1 MVWAMDQRDW
11 RIGELAAAAGITV
24 RALRHYDR
32 LGLLVPSARTVG
44 GHRVY
49 SAADVRRLYRL
60 LALRSLGVKLEDA
73 GPLLDGGDG
82 LDALT
87 RTQLGRIE
95 ADIERLEALRV
106 RLHRLL
112 ELIAAHGDAPDSEY
126 LDAMEAMTKMER
138 YYTPE
143 QLAQLD
149 ARRKQLGPDGMERA
163 QHEWAELIAEV
174 KGHLER
180 GTDPGDPQMQ
190 AIVARWD
197 GLIEQFTGGDPG
209 ILASL
214 QHMYAEQGPQ
224 EASRGSVDPELMA
237 YVGRARAAGA

>member
-11 RIGELAAAAGITV
+11 RIGELAAAVGVTV

-32 LGLLVPSARTVG
+32 LGLLVPSARTTG

-73 GPLLDGGDG
+73 GPLLDGGEG

-112 ELIAAHGDAPDSEY
+112 EVIAAHGDAPDSDY
-126 LDAMEAMTKMER
+126 LDAMEAMTDMER

-143 QLAQLD
+143 QLARLD
-149 ARRKQLGPDGMERA
+149 ARRDQLGPEGMQRA
-163 QHEWAELIAEV
+163 QDEWAQLIAEA

-180 GTDPGDPQMQ
+180 GTDPADPAMQ
-190 AIVARWD
+190 EIVARWD
-197 GLIEQFTGGDPG
+197 GLIEQFTGGDPA
-209 ILASL
+209 IRASL
-214 QHMYAEQGPQ
+214 QRMYAEKGPQ
-224 EASRGSVDPELMA
+224 EASRGMVDPELMA
-237 YVGRARAAGA
+237 YVGRARDASG